1 MTLLTPL
8 STSRLILDT
17 TRTSLFTVGQEHL
30 PRQGVAI
37 VVSNHRSFLDAPILI
52 QALGQTLP
60 IACHHYMGKTPFL
73 RDLIRE
79 LGCFP
84 FDIPEK
90 RHATFFQQATNFLQS
105 GRWIGLFPEGGSPML
120 NLTSPRQISRFQSG
134 FAHLALRCPVE
145 NLFVLPVAILSES
158 ETAVTPFPVRFL
170 RWFDTTEPLFDNDG
184 WHPVV
189 VYHQVK
195 VAIGRPYAV
204 SNSDRSDYQGKQ
216 GKKAV
221 NRLISHCQSEISDLL
236 VKG

>member
-17 TRTSLFTVGQEHL
+17 TRTSLFTVGQENL
-30 PRQGVAI
+30 PNRGVAI

-52 QALGQTLP
+52 QALGKTLP
-60 IACHHYMGKTPFL
+60 IACHHYMGKTPIL

-84 FDIPEK
+84 FDTPEK
-90 RHATFFQQATNFLQS
+90 RHRTFFQQATDFLQS
-105 GRWIGLFPEGGSPML
+105 GQWIGLFPEGGSPML
-120 NLTSPRQISRFQSG
+120 NLTPPRQISRFQSG

-158 ETAVTPFPVRFL
+158 ETSVTPFPVRLL
-170 RWFDTTEPLFDNDG
+170 RWFDSTEPLFDNDG

-189 VYHQVK
+189 FYHRVK
-195 VAIGRPYAV
+195 VAIARPYWV
-204 SNSDRSDYQGKQ
+204 SSQDRLDYRGKQ
-216 GKKAV
+216 GKKAL
-221 NRLISHCQSEISDLL
+221 NRLVSHCQSEISDLL
-236 VKG
+236 LKG